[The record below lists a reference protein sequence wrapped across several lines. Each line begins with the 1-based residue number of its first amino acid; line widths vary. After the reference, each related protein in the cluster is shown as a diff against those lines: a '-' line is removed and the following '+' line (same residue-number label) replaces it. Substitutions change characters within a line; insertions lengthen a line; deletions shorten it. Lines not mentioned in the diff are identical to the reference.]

1 MKRNMKKYHALLVW
15 IGAVL
20 GILILAVG
28 GYVWLGQKQQKP
40 TEPIETIN
48 FGVELSL
55 LPAMVWV
62 AERNG
67 YFLEEG
73 LDVNIKGFDS
83 GRSALRAMLDEGAE
97 LNMVTVAQTPFMLN
111 SFKRDDY
118 AMISMMVF
126 SNNEQKVVGR
136 KDRGVEVPSDFRGKR
151 VGVTK
156 GSSGHYFISLFLT
169 THGLALSDVEL
180 VDFKA
185 TELPQALAD
194 GKVDAICTWEPHI
207 RKVKKLMGGNARE
220 FLEPDIFRTDFYF
233 VVKKDF
239 AKNHPEVLKRFL
251 KAMKKAETF
260 IGSNREVT
268 TAIVSERLTIDR
280 ELVVSMWPDYS
291 YQLLLDQSIL
301 VALENE
307 ARWAIKNKLTD
318 KTQIPNYLNFIY
330 PAALEAIK
338 PEAVTII
345 R

>member
-1 MKRNMKKYHALLVW
+1 MKLKPKLAFILTAL
-15 IGAVL
+15 IAV
-20 GILILAVG
+20 IAVG
-28 GYVWLGQKQQKP
+28 GYYWLSQKP
-40 TEPIETIN
+40 TGPVEKIN

-67 YFLEEG
+67 YFQAEG

-83 GRSALRAMLDEGAE
+83 GRSAMRAMLDEGAE
-97 LNMVTVAQTPFMLN
+97 LDMVTVAQTPFMLN
-111 SFKRDDY
+111 SFKRNDY

-136 KDRGVEVPSDFRGKR
+136 KDRGVEVPSDLRGKR

-156 GSSGHYFISLFLT
+156 GSSAHYFISLFLSKY
-169 THGLALSDVEL
+169 GLALSDVEL

-185 TELPQALAD
+185 TELPEALAD

-233 VVKKDF
+233 VGKKDF
-239 AKNHPEVLKRFL
+239 TKNHPEAVKRFL
-251 KAMKKAETF
+251 KAMEKAEAF
-260 IGSNREVT
+260 IGSNKEEAMT
-268 TAIVSERLTIDR
+268 IVSGRLAIDR
-280 ELVVSMWPDYS
+280 ELVASMWSDYS
-291 YQLLLDQSIL
+291 YQLVLDQSIL

-307 ARWAIKNKLTD
+307 ARWAIKNKLTET
-318 KTQIPNYLNFIY
+318 TQVPNYLNFIY
-330 PAALEAIK
+330 LDGLEAVRPK
-338 PEAVTII
+338 RVTII
-345 R
+345 H